1 MRKLHKVIFLLLCI
15 TFLPF
20 NGLDG
25 WTAYDRR
32 TPIVE
37 AVDKV
42 LPAVVNIS
50 TSKDITV
57 PLFRHG
63 IRSPFDDIF
72 DDLFERTYH
81 VEGLGSGVVVE
92 GGYVITNNHVIEYD
106 YGVAD
111 KIYVTLQND
120 NERHE
125 AIVVGSDP
133 KADVAVLKIL
143 GEPVKKYLKWGR
155 SDDLMIGETVI
166 AIGNALG
173 QPFTVTTGIIS
184 ALNRVIQTGD
194 GRKFHSL
201 IQTNADINQGNS
213 GGPLVNI
220 NGEFIGLNTAIMSP
234 TGASV
239 GLGFAIPVSRVKRV
253 YEYWVNGVISLEDQ
267 IGLELQDLDAHLTE
281 FFKSYYPAL
290 QKQNLSGV
298 VVLEVKKT
306 GLGNKYLQR
315 RDIITAVD
323 QKPVKNV
330 TDFLNRLEEHRGPML
345 SVNIIRDGTAKTFL
359 IPVPDMKVEKYSWA
373 GMVLQ
378 TLDNPWRRWFG
389 LQDDDAGVV
398 VLSVNRESPVNGNI
412 QRGDLILG
420 INEQSIKNLDDLRR
434 AIQAD
439 SRSRYININ
448 TLRLKE
454 KRKNQPRKWDRRT
467 VRMALEP
474 TL

>member
-143 GEPVKKYLKWGR
+143 GEPVK
-155 SDDLMIGETVI
+155 
-166 AIGNALG
+166 
-173 QPFTVTTGIIS
+173 
-184 ALNRVIQTGD
+184 
-194 GRKFHSL
+194 
-201 IQTNADINQGNS
+201 
-213 GGPLVNI
+213 
-220 NGEFIGLNTAIMSP
+220 
-234 TGASV
+234 
-239 GLGFAIPVSRVKRV
+239 
-253 YEYWVNGVISLEDQ
+253 
-267 IGLELQDLDAHLTE
+267 
-281 FFKSYYPAL
+281 
-290 QKQNLSGV
+290 
-298 VVLEVKKT
+298 
-306 GLGNKYLQR
+306 
-315 RDIITAVD
+315 
-323 QKPVKNV
+323 
-330 TDFLNRLEEHRGPML
+330 
-345 SVNIIRDGTAKTFL
+345 
-359 IPVPDMKVEKYSWA
+359 
-373 GMVLQ
+373 
-378 TLDNPWRRWFG
+378 
-389 LQDDDAGVV
+389 
-398 VLSVNRESPVNGNI
+398 
-412 QRGDLILG
+412 
-420 INEQSIKNLDDLRR
+420 SI
-434 AIQAD
+434 
-439 SRSRYININ
+439 
-448 TLRLKE
+448 
-454 KRKNQPRKWDRRT
+454 
-467 VRMALEP
+467 
-474 TL
+474 